1 MSKEKKQN
9 IMTQDIIL
17 TTGIY
22 DLIKEHIRKR
32 KVTPEEQE
40 TLRLQLKNAKQVTR
54 KELPENVINIDTRAT
69 IKYLDNNEEEV
80 FTFVAPD
87 KAKRRNNTESIMS
100 TMGLALVGCQEGDII
115 NWVFEE
121 GEKEIELLKVE
132 RI

>member
-1 MSKEKKQN
+1 MSKSL
-9 IMTQDIIL
+9 IL

-22 DLIKEHIRKR
+22 DMIKDHVKR
-32 KVTPEEQE
+32 KKATPVQE
-40 TLRLQLKNAKQVTR
+40 ATLLAQLKSAKQVTR
-54 KELPENVINIDTRAT
+54 KELPEDVVNIDTRAT
-69 IKYLDNNEEEV
+69 VKYLDNNKEEV

-100 TMGLALVGCQEGDII
+100 TMGLALVGYQAGDKLT
-115 NWVFEE
+115 WSFEE

>member
-1 MSKEKKQN
+1 MSKSL
-9 IMTQDIIL
+9 IL

-22 DLIKEHIRKR
+22 DMIKDHVKR
-32 KVTPEEQE
+32 KKATPIQE
-40 TLRLQLKNAKQVTR
+40 ATLLAQLKSAKQVTR
-54 KELPENVINIDTRAT
+54 KELPEDVVNIDTRAT
-69 IKYLDNNEEEV
+69 VKYLDTNEEEV

-100 TMGLALVGCQEGDII
+100 TMGLALVGYQAGDKLT
-115 NWVFEE
+115 WSFEE

>member
-1 MSKEKKQN
+1 MSKSL
-9 IMTQDIIL
+9 IL

-22 DLIKEHIRKR
+22 DMIKDHVKR
-32 KVTPEEQE
+32 KKATPIQE
-40 TLRLQLKNAKQVTR
+40 ATLLAQLKSAKQVTR
-54 KELPENVINIDTRAT
+54 KELPEDVVNIDTRAT
-69 IKYLDNNEEEV
+69 VKYLDNNEEEV

-100 TMGLALVGCQEGDII
+100 TMGLALVGYQAGDKLT
-115 NWVFEE
+115 WSFEE

>member
-1 MSKEKKQN
+1 MSKSL
-9 IMTQDIIL
+9 IL

-22 DLIKEHIRKR
+22 DMIKDHVKR
-32 KVTPEEQE
+32 KKATPIQE
-40 TLRLQLKNAKQVTR
+40 ATLIAQLKSAKQVTR
-54 KELPENVINIDTRAT
+54 KELPEDVVNIDTRAT
-69 IKYLDNNEEEV
+69 VKYLDNNEEEV

-100 TMGLALVGCQEGDII
+100 TMGLALVGYQAGDKLT
-115 NWVFEE
+115 WSFEE

>member
-1 MSKEKKQN
+1 MSKSL
-9 IMTQDIIL
+9 IL

-22 DLIKEHIRKR
+22 DMIKDHVKR
-32 KVTPEEQE
+32 KKATPVQE
-40 TLRLQLKNAKQVTR
+40 ATLLAQLKSAKQVTR
-54 KELPENVINIDTRAT
+54 KELPEDVVNIDTRAT
-69 IKYLDNNEEEV
+69 VKYLDNNEEEV

-100 TMGLALVGCQEGDII
+100 TMGLALVGYQAGDKLT
-115 NWVFEE
+115 WSFEE

>member
-1 MSKEKKQN
+1 MQQKTNKMSKSL
-9 IMTQDIIL
+9 IL
-17 TTGIY
+17 TTGVY
-22 DLIKEHIRKR
+22 DMIKDHVKR
-32 KVTPEEQE
+32 KKATAVQE
-40 TLRLQLKNAKQVTR
+40 ATLLLQLKNAKQVTR

-69 IKYLDNNEEEV
+69 IKYLDTNEEEV

>member
-1 MSKEKKQN
+1 MSKSL
-9 IMTQDIIL
+9 IL

-22 DLIKEHIRKR
+22 DMIKDHVKR
-32 KVTPEEQE
+32 KKATPIQE
-40 TLRLQLKNAKQVTR
+40 ATLLAQLKSAKQVTR
-54 KELPENVINIDTRAT
+54 KELPEEVVNIDTRAT
-69 IKYLDNNEEEV
+69 VKYLDNNEEEV

-100 TMGLALVGCQEGDII
+100 TMGLALVGYQAGDKLT
-115 NWVFEE
+115 WSFED